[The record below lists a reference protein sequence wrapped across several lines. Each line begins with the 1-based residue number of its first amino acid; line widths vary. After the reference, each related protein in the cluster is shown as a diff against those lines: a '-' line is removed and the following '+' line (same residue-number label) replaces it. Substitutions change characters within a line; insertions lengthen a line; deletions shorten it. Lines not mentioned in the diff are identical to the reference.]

1 MCFKEG
7 ITNVRPAT
15 TTSAATAT
23 TTTTTTTVKTIPKT
37 IIQSKPTVTTLSGIT
52 PIAVTTSG
60 KSISTSETTA
70 PPQSGADNANSI
82 QPDDAANSVSSSFQ
96 SPLKNTT
103 TTFQLINSFPNS
115 GAQSSPTSSPALQ
128 QRINISNSSSPS
140 RNITTVSGPTLVQKL
155 QSMTTTTTTS
165 STANYKVLSQQLPQ
179 QQPQSIVIKPSTT
192 TTTNPNPNRIVIT
205 KTVSTIAPSSDD
217 QKKPITSLSGKVAD
231 VIRAPTTQISLTP
244 IANSANLNAIGKI
257 KTSAFL
263 NELEKV
269 LSVLNNHK

>member
-1 MCFKEG
+1 MNYYKESSL
-7 ITNVRPAT
+7 N
-15 TTSAATAT
+15 
-23 TTTTTTTVKTIPKT
+23 
-37 IIQSKPTVTTLSGIT
+37 IQLKP
-52 PIAVTTSG
+52 
-60 KSISTSETTA
+60 
-70 PPQSGADNANSI
+70 NYY
-82 QPDDAANSVSSSFQ
+82 
-96 SPLKNTT
+96 
-103 TTFQLINSFPNS
+103 S
-115 GAQSSPTSSPALQ
+115 GAQSSPTSLQ
-128 QRINISNSSSPS
+128 QRINISNSSPS

-155 QSMTTTTTTS
+155 QSLTTTTTP

-179 QQPQSIVIKPSTT
+179 QQPQSIVIKPSST

-217 QKKPITSLSGKVAD
+217 QKKPITNLSGKVPD

-269 LSVLNNHK
+269 SD